1 MVYAFSKHKAQLYAT
16 SVLCTLYP
24 LIFGFYHGRDYNV
37 VPFEVSRFVNV
48 TVAYHSRVIRKAR
61 CFECLVRDPNDD
73 ILLVKLAL
81 NRQTHLQIFIGRV
94 FRLSKWIL
102 EE

>member
-1 MVYAFSKHKAQLYAT
+1 MYSLHIVSTHFW
-16 SVLCTLYP
+16 VLSR
-24 LIFGFYHGRDYNV
+24 FWKERDYNV

-73 ILLVKLAL
+73 ILLVKPAL